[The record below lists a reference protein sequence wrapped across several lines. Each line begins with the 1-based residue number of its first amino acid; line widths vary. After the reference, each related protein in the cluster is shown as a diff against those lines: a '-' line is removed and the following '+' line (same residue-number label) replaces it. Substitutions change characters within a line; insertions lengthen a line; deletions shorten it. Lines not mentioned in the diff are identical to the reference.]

1 MLNVM
6 RFNYD
11 NLAYPPKSCIRRWG
25 GIIVEFKG
33 TLGSFFYD
41 MKWNIEIHIAP

>member
-1 MLNVM
+1 MTTLHT
-6 RFNYD
+6 
-11 NLAYPPKSCIRRWG
+11 PPIHAFVDEG